1 MERLTNILSKLIKGD
16 RIIWGIIIALLMI
29 SIVIVYSATGT
40 LAFLKS
46 HNTSSFII
54 KRVGLIAFC
63 GIIMITISHIH
74 YKFFSTLAG
83 VVLLFGCICLI
94 ALPFVGIDVNGSKRW
109 LPILGFTIQ
118 PSELVKIGLIMYTC
132 KILAHFQGEKNCT
145 DSAFKHIVIVS
156 GIALGLIFISDFSS
170 SAILG
175 LTIMIICIVGRVR
188 MKLLGKF
195 IGVMFIALMLFVAS
209 SFVLPMP
216 NRIATIQNR
225 VLSYMGMNS
234 NETSN
239 DTYKHQIDQSKIAIA
254 TGGYIGLGIGKS
266 VQRNFLPLAFSD
278 FIFAIIVEEGGLIT
292 GLFVLLLYLILMYRA
307 GKLVYRSTKV
317 FPALLTFGL
326 TLGIV
331 FQALINI
338 GVAVGFFPITGQPL
352 PLVSMG
358 GSSLLFT
365 CISFGMI
372 LSVTNSIKE
381 EEKRIIEQHINE

>member
-1 MERLTNILSKLIKGD
+1 MARFVNILSRLIKGD
-16 RIIWGIIIALLMI
+16 RIIWGIIAVLLMI

-46 HNTSSFII
+46 HDTSSFII
-54 KRVGLIAFC
+54 KRMGLIVFC
-63 GIIMITISHIH
+63 GLIMITISHIN
-74 YKFFSTLAG
+74 YKMFSAFAG
-83 VVLLFGCICLI
+83 IVLFLGLLSLI
-94 ALPFVGIDVNGSKRW
+94 ALPFFGIDVNGTKRW
-109 LPILGFTIQ
+109 LPVFGFTIQ
-118 PSELVKIGLIMYTC
+118 PSEFAKIGLIMYTC
-132 KILAHFQGEKNCT
+132 KILARFQGEKYCL
-145 DSAFKHIVIVS
+145 DKAFKHIVIVS
-156 GIALGLIFISDFSS
+156 GLVLMMIFISDFSS

-175 LTIMIICIVGRVR
+175 VIIMVICIVGRVR
-188 MKLLGKF
+188 MRLIGKF
-195 IGVMFIALMLFVAS
+195 MGIMLVAATLFIAS

-216 NRIATIQNR
+216 NRVATIQNR
-225 VLSYMGMNS
+225 VLSYFGMNS

-254 TGGYIGLGIGKS
+254 TGGYIGLGVGKS

-278 FIFAIIVEEGGLIT
+278 FIFAIIVEEGGLVV

-307 GKLVYRSTKV
+307 GKLVYRSTRV

-326 TLGIV
+326 TFGIV

-338 GVAVGFFPITGQPL
+338 GVAVDFFPITGQPL

-365 CISFGMI
+365 CISLGMI
-372 LSVTNSIKE
+372 LSVTNSIRE
-381 EEKRIIEQHINE
+381 EEKEALEEHINE